1 MTMFVSNRVTAVLL
15 ELSPYPY
22 LFDVPVAVSICFA
35 SPFFTSANAL
45 VIPAGRYTFMDY
57 VKVGLPL
64 QIIMGIVMIFV
75 LTLLFPF

>member
-22 LFDVPVAVSICFA
+22 LFDVAVTVSICFA
-35 SPFFTSANAL
+35 SPFSTSANAL
-45 VIPAGRYTFMDY
+45 VMPAGSYTFMNY
-57 VKVGLPL
+57 VKVGLTL